1 MFGWLIVWLGSNMGQ
16 AFAWFKDLLF
26 PKFCVNCLEEGVWLC
41 EKCLDVIV
49 KTEKLSS
56 EKQNLAAPHL
66 DGVTALF
73 HYGDK
78 NISKLIGMLKYNSL
92 LELRDDFKKIILVTD
107 FDLPYKDF
115 VLIPVPLHPR
125 RQRERGFNQ
134 AEVIAEGFSEK
145 LNFKINNDL
154 HRSTY
159 TNQQAKLSA
168 VDRKVNLNSAFIFE
182 SKEGYI
188 PEKVLLVDDVFT
200 TGATMSECAK
210 VLKDKG
216 VKIVWGLAL
225 AHGG

>member
-1 MFGWLIVWLGSNMGQ
+1 MFGWLIAWCGNNMGRALVWL
-16 AFAWFKDLLF
+16 KDLLF
-26 PKFCVNCLEEGVWLC
+26 PRFCVNCREEGVWLC
-41 EKCLDVIV
+41 DKCVEVIV

-56 EKQNLAAPHL
+56 EKQNLVAPHL

-92 LELRDDFKKIILVTD
+92 VELRKDFKKIILTTD
-107 FDLPYKDF
+107 FELPYKDF
-115 VLIPVPLHPR
+115 VLMAIPLHPR

-134 AEVIAEGFSEK
+134 AMILAEGFAEK
-145 LNFKINNDL
+145 LNFKINTDL

-159 TNQQAKLSA
+159 TTQQAKLSA
-168 VDRKVNLNSAFIFE
+168 VDRKVNLSDAFIFGN
-182 SKEGYI
+182 KEDSV

-210 VLKDKG
+210 ALKDRG
-216 VKIVWGLAL
+216 VKVVWGLAL